1 MMSLLKELLGYA
13 SDSTIII
20 YASLAAILLTIII
33 HFLFRKYSRF
43 LKYIPGTIMLII
55 GVFSLYKVLDSL
67 VEAESL
73 DELMNFITFV
83 VSGFVGIFSALILGV
98 YDKPRKRKK
107 RKKKKIEEKE
117 QKA

>member
-1 MMSLLKELLGYA
+1 MMSLLKELLEYA
-13 SDSTIII
+13 SDSMIIF

-43 LKYIPGTIMLII
+43 PKYIPGLIMIVI
-55 GVFSLYKVLDSL
+55 GISSLFTVLDSI

-73 DELMNFITFV
+73 DQLMNFIIFLV
-83 VSGFVGIFSALILGV
+83 GGFVGVFSALILGV
-98 YDKPRKRKK
+98 YDKPRKRR
-107 RKKKKIEEKE
+107 RKKPVQKE

>member
-33 HFLFRKYSRF
+33 HLLFRKYSRF

-55 GVFSLYKVLDSL
+55 GIFSLYKVLDSL

-73 DELMNFITFV
+73 DELMNFISFV
-83 VSGFVGIFSALILGV
+83 VSGLVGIFSALILGV
-98 YDKPRKRKK
+98 YDKPRKKR